1 MSLKIFIGSSS
12 NNEDA
17 AIESIYEYTLR
28 KNSSIDLDITWMRQS
43 NDFSSIWSGWNTA
56 KWFTPFSGFR
66 WAIPE
71 ICNFKGRALYTDVDM
86 INFVDISK
94 LFDIDLKDKP
104 FGSRVVKLKNI
115 PFPSFKIKNLAKFKN
130 PIKISRFSG
139 FQPCVMLI
147 DCEKA
152 KDFLDPVQFQKNDV
166 NIHNSYMQSFIKKP
180 FFSESKIFTEIDPRW
195 NCLDGENLPI
205 EEIFQL
211 HFTNMST
218 QPWEP
223 EWFTGERKL
232 HPREDIVTLFYE
244 LLEEASQH
252 GFSPKKYLGPQI
264 RYEIIGS

>member
-1 MSLKIFIGSSS
+1 MSFKIFIGTSS

-28 KNSSIDLDITWMRQS
+28 KNASSDLDITWMRQS
-43 NDFSSIWSGWNTA
+43 NDLSSIWSGWDST

-71 ICNFKGRALYTDVDM
+71 ICKFKGRALYTDVDM
-86 INFVDISK
+86 INFVDICK
-94 LFDIDLKDKP
+94 LFEIDLLDRP
-104 FGSRVVKLKNI
+104 FGSRFIKAQNT
-115 PFPSFKIKNLAKFKN
+115 PFPTFQFKNLMKFQN
-130 PIKISRFSG
+130 PIKINRFSG

-152 KDFLDPVQFQKNDV
+152 KNILDPISLQKTKAS
-166 NIHNSYMQSFIKKP
+166 IHNSYMHSFIKKP
-180 FFSESKIFTEIDPRW
+180 LLLKSQFFTEIDPRW

-205 EEIFQL
+205 DEMFQL

-218 QPWEP
+218 QPWKP
-223 EWFTGERKL
+223 EWFTGERKA
-232 HPREDIVTLFYE
+232 HPREDIVDLFYE

-252 GFSPKKYLGPQI
+252 GFKPKKYSESQI
-264 RYEIIGS
+264 KYQIIGS